1 MVMKSILPASASTLC
16 SIALGFAALVSVQNA
31 QSVIVMFLGAQ
42 SVPLPLGLVLIFCT
56 IVGLIGG
63 TIGKNIWQL
72 TGRKRMRKG

>member
-1 MVMKSILPASASTLC
+1 MKSLLPASASTIC

-31 QSVIVMFLGAQ
+31 QPVVVMFLGIQ
-42 SVPLPLGLVLIFCT
+42 SVPLPLGLVLIFCA

-72 TGRKRMRKG
+72 TGRKRVRKG